1 MATAKTLYQ
10 RGKSKLCFIIMFCR
24 PHHPNLEWKSTPT
37 LPKMLVTDYESARGY
52 KGGSDEVFQLARDAA
67 KRLRDS
73 EDAGYKTITTCM
85 NIPRKALFII
95 TITERSVIKTWLPS
109 LLRPAQLAASQS
121 VKHTEVGI
129 QAQSI
134 PSTYSNDQI
143 NTILTH
149 TRSDCG

>member
-1 MATAKTLYQ
+1 
-10 RGKSKLCFIIMFCR
+10 MFCR

-95 TITERSVIKTWLPS
+95 TITEPSVIKRWLPS
-109 LLRPAQLAASQS
+109 LLEGPGSPQLAAAQS
-121 VKHTEVGI
+121 IKHKEVGI
-129 QAQSI
+129 QAQNI
-134 PSTYSNDQI
+134 PSTYSNNQI
-143 NTILTH
+143 NTI
-149 TRSDCG
+149 